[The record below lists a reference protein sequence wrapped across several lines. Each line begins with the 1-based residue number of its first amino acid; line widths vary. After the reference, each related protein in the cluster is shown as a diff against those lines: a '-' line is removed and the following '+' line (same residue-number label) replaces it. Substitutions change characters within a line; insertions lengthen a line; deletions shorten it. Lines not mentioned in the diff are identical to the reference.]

1 MNKKY
6 NIDDSFNIIS
16 KAIDKAGENKL
27 LFLSKLALT
36 LANQIK
42 NNNILK
48 NSINISLSNLN

>member
-6 NIDDSFNIIS
+6 SIDDSFDIIS

-42 NNNILK
+42 NNTILK
-48 NSINISLSNLN
+48 NSIKISLSNLN